1 MSRGAGPGARTLLL
15 ATARTLLLATGNG
28 GKVREFG
35 ELLAPYGLALASLAE
50 YPNVALPEE
59 GDDYA
64 DNAAA
69 KAAAAARATGLAALG
84 DDSGLE
90 VNALGGAP
98 GPRSARY
105 GGPGLDDAGRCARLL
120 RELGAAGD
128 RAARFVCVAAL
139 ALPDGALTLVR
150 GECPGRILAAPRGAN
165 GFGYDPVFQPEGW
178 DASMAELPPAVK
190 HGISHRGRAL
200 AALAPALASLSAK
213 A

>member
-1 MSRGAGPGARTLLL
+1 MSRGAGTG
-15 ATARTLLLATGNG
+15 ARTLLLATGNR
-28 GKVREFG
+28 GKVRELG

-50 YPNVALPEE
+50 YPGVALPEE

-90 VNALGGAP
+90 VAALGGAP

-105 GGPGLDDAGRCARLL
+105 GGAGLDDAGRCARLL
-120 RELGAAGD
+120 SELGAAGD

-139 ALPDGALTLVR
+139 ALPDGAVTVAR

-165 GFGYDPVFQPEGW
+165 GFGYDPVFQPEGFA
-178 DASMAELPPAVK
+178 ASLAELPPDAK
-190 HGISHRGRAL
+190 HRISHRGRAL
-200 AALAPALASLSAK
+200 EALGPALAALAANA
-213 A
+213 